1 MNTRETLVL
10 HALKRKQV
18 FTGAAN
24 EKFIDTLLAQ
34 NPEQADNLT
43 KNVCARIPHDL
54 AKEMEELGGL
64 IDLNKREMITL
75 AIVDFLDKVRAT
87 MDEFDAWPR
96 PEQDEGT
103 WVFEAIGEPKVV
115 EG

>member
-10 HALKRKQV
+10 QALKRKQV
-18 FTGAAN
+18 FTGASN
-24 EKFIDTLLAQ
+24 DRLLDMVLAQ

-54 AKEMEELGGL
+54 AKEMEELGGV

-75 AIVDFLDKVRAT
+75 AIVDFLEKVRAT

-96 PEQDEGT
+96 SEQDEGT